1 MSPTSQWGSSSRSA
15 FLVWGRTKARWRLR
29 LTHDICDSCRM
40 SWQTLQIIRSH
51 PRNAPWGRT
60 WRRFWKQC
68 RWCRPR
74 SGEAHLVLCA
84 SLQPFLFFFGPSSRL
99 QIFNCLYRTVRSD
112 GKSVPFPPECGG
124 GCARRQ
130 YILHRDGRVCDS
142 ICGWQVPSAGLCH
155 TAASPGARKLI

>member
-84 SLQPFLFFFGPSSRL
+84 SLQPFLFFLGLLHVSKFL
-99 QIFNCLYRTVRSD
+99 I
-112 GKSVPFPPECGG
+112 
-124 GCARRQ
+124 A
-130 YILHRDGRVCDS
+130 YI
-142 ICGWQVPSAGLCH
+142 VPSDLMESRSPSRQSAAGGVRAGNIYCTGTVECVTQYAVGRYPALGFA
-155 TAASPGARKLI
+155 TRQRRRARES